1 MLLFLPLFYSYLVSK
16 MKSERVILEDGLKAL
31 HKIVFRETSEC
42 EGGGEEKCMVLFYI
56 PFYYSIC
63 GKYGK

>member
-1 MLLFLPLFYSYLVSK
+1 

-42 EGGGEEKCMVLFYI
+42 EGGGEEKCMILFYI